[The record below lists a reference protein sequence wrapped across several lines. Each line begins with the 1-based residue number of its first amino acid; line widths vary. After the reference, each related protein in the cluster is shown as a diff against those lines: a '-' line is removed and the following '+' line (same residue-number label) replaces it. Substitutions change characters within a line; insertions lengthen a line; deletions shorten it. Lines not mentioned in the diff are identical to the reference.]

1 MKVLVTGH
9 RGYVGSVMVPMLL
22 EEGYDVVGLDIDLY
36 RRSTFGAESQLV
48 DVPQIEKDLRDIE
61 ARDLEGID
69 AVFHL
74 AALSND
80 PLGDLN
86 EELTYDINWRASVK
100 LAEAAKAAGVSRFVF
115 ASSCSNY
122 GASGTADFLTED
134 GELNP
139 ITAYGKSK
147 VRVEQSVKPMAD
159 DHFTPTF
166 LRFATAY
173 GYSPRLRFD
182 IVVNNL
188 MAWAY
193 TTGKVMMKSDGTA
206 WRPLIHV
213 ADMTRAFMAVSRAPK
228 ETVHGEVFNAGST
241 AENYTVRQV
250 AALVK
255 KTVPNSEATFGE
267 GAGADPRNY
276 RVDFGKINKQLPDFK
291 PQWTVERGCAQLY
304 EAYQRIGIT
313 LDDFEGI
320 RYKRIAQIKQLSD
333 EGLLDENLRWH
344 EMEPAL

>member
-1 MKVLVTGH
+1 MRVLVTGH
-9 RGYVGSVMVPMLL
+9 KGYVGSVMVPLLL
-22 EEGYDVVGLDIDLY
+22 EEGFDVVGLDIDLY
-36 RRSTFGAESQLV
+36 RRSTFGDESQLAAV
-48 DVPQIEKDLRDIE
+48 SEIKKDVRDIE
-61 ARDLEGID
+61 PKDLEGID

-86 EELTYDINWRASVK
+86 EELTYDINWRASVR
-100 LAEAAKAAGVSRFVF
+100 LAEAAKAADVARFIF

-122 GASGTADFLTED
+122 GASGTDAFLTEAAAV
-134 GELNP
+134 NP

-147 VRVEQSVKPMAD
+147 VKTEESVSPLASE
-159 DHFTPTF
+159 HFSPTF

-173 GYSPRLRFD
+173 GFSPRLRFD

-188 MAWAY
+188 MAWAF
-193 TTGKVMMKSDGTA
+193 TTGQVMMKSDGTA

-213 ADMTRAFMAVSRAPK
+213 ADMARAFIAVARAPK
-228 ETVHGEVFNAGST
+228 AAIHNQVFNAGST
-241 AENYTVRQV
+241 NENYTVRQV

-267 GAGADPRNY
+267 GAGTDPRNY
-276 RVDFGKINKQLPDFK
+276 RVDFNKIALALDFK

-304 EAYQRIGIT
+304 EAYQRIGVT

-320 RYKRIAQIKQLSD
+320 RYKRIAQIKDLQTSGALSD
-333 EGLLDENLRWH
+333 TLRWQTP
-344 EMEPAL
+344 EAVI